1 MGTISADLTQFRD
14 AVQGKLSGMSSSIS
28 DLSSKLSDLTVLNGN
43 TKSQVSA
50 NYQSDAASTALS
62 SFDSLAT
69 IITSITSSITSTV
82 NSAISQANAIVS
94 DVNKLEEINK
104 EIDSKKSA
112 LNNTPNTEENAS
124 KRSSIQSE
132 INSKESEFNT
142 LHEQAKTKLAAIK
155 AMSDTISIGSGS
167 ASPAPEGVSEEVMQ
181 DVALGRGTLERATYV
196 AENGK
201 KVTYYIYV
209 PKAASDVKLPVTIY
223 FHGLQETTDKY
234 PDRGPAGLI
243 KQGKLSPKGIVI
255 FPQACDGT
263 KDSDFHKKDYES
275 AVMELTNKVINKY
288 NGDVKRISV
297 AGHSNGAC
305 AVGHILEN
313 FPGVFAAAAPISGVT
328 KVSDGMLKTNLWT
341 FRGSYDTPD
350 VDRTAKI
357 VQKKGGKAR
366 STVFPKKGH
375 AVQAYTFEQ
384 PLQDENGNT
393 VYLLDW
399 LMSKTT
405 A

>member
-1 MGTISADLTQFRD
+1 MGTISTDLTQFRD

-28 DLSSKLSDLTVLNGN
+28 ELSNKLSDLTILNGD

-69 IITSITSSITSTV
+69 TITSITSSITSTV
-82 NSAISQANAIVS
+82 NSAISQANTIVS
-94 DVNKLEEINK
+94 DVNKLEEINS
-104 EIDSKKSA
+104 EIESKKSS
-112 LNNTPNTEENAS
+112 LNGIPNTDENAS
-124 KRSSIQSE
+124 RRSSIQSE

-142 LHEQAKTKLAAIK
+142 LHEEAKAKLAALK
-155 AMSDTISIGSGS
+155 AMSDTISIGSAS
-167 ASPAPEGVSEEVMQ
+167 AAAPEGVSEEVMQ
-181 DVALGRGTLERATYV
+181 DVAMGRGTLERATYT
-196 AENGK
+196 AQNGK

-209 PKAASDVKLPVTIY
+209 PKAAQDVKLPVCIY
-223 FHGLQETTDKY
+223 FHGLQDTTDAH

-243 KQGKLSPKGIVI
+243 KQGKLNPQGIMI
-255 FPQACDGT
+255 FPQAVDGT
-263 KDSDFHKKDYES
+263 KDSDFHKLDYET
-275 AVMELTNKVINKY
+275 AVMELTNKVITKY

-305 AVGHILEN
+305 AVGHIVEN

-328 KVSDGMLKTNLWT
+328 RLSDSMLKTNLWT

-350 VDRTAKI
+350 VDRSAKI
-357 VQKKGGKAR
+357 SKKKGGNANC
-366 STVFPKKGH
+366 TVFPKQGH
-375 AVQAYTFEQ
+375 AIQAYTFEQ
-384 PLQDENGNT
+384 TLTDENGKQT
-393 VYLLDW
+393 TLLEW
-399 LMSKTT
+399 LFSKTT

>member
-28 DLSSKLSDLTVLNGN
+28 DLSNKLSDLTILNGN

-50 NYQSDAASTALS
+50 NYQSEAASTALT

-94 DVNKLEEINK
+94 DVNKLEEINS
-104 EIDSKKSA
+104 EIESKKTS
-112 LNNTPNTEENAS
+112 LNNIPNTEENSS
-124 KRSSIQSE
+124 KRASIQSE

-142 LHEQAKTKLAAIK
+142 LHEEAKAKLAAIK
-155 AMSDTISIGSGS
+155 AMSDTISIGST
-167 ASPAPEGVSEEVMQ
+167 AAATAPEGVSEEVMQ
-181 DVALGRGTLERATYV
+181 DVAMGKGTLERATYT
-196 AENGK
+196 ASNGK

-209 PKAASDVKLPVTIY
+209 PKAAANVKLPVCIY
-223 FHGLQETTDKY
+223 FHGLQDTTDAH

-243 KQGKLSPKGIVI
+243 KQGKLNPQGIMI
-255 FPQACDGT
+255 FPQAVDGT
-263 KDSDFHKKDYES
+263 KDSDFHKLDYET
-275 AVMELTNKVINKY
+275 AVMELTNKVITKY

-305 AVGHILEN
+305 AVGHIVEN

-328 KVSDGMLKTNLWT
+328 RLSESMLKTNLWT
-341 FRGSYDTPD
+341 FRGAYDTPD
-350 VDRTAKI
+350 VDRSAKI
-357 VQKKGGKAR
+357 SKKKGGNANC
-366 STVFPKKGH
+366 TVFPKQGH
-375 AVQAYTFEQ
+375 AIQAYTFEQ
-384 PLQDENGNT
+384 TLTDENGKQT
-393 VYLLDW
+393 TLLEW
-399 LMSKTT
+399 LMSKSL